1 MNRNRSPWFSFGYL
15 LVVALIVLAL
25 VLLVLWLA

>member
-15 LVVALIVLAL
+15 LGVDIIIPVI